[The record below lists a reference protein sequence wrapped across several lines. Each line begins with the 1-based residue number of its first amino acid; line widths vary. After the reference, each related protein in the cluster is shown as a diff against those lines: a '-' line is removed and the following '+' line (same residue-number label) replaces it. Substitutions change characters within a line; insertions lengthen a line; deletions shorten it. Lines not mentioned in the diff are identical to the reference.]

1 MSYAP
6 PHPSPHPIRPRLII
20 HGGAGNILPSNL
32 PPTDHHAFTTAL
44 LHILALTHAYQTTTP
59 LPTALDAATHAVTLL
74 ENCPLFNS
82 GRGAVFTRDG
92 TNELEASV
100 MVSRGLKK
108 RGVGVMGLSRVRNP
122 VQLARQM
129 LLRGETDLDSGNGE
143 HRGPMAADEEGVSV
157 KASGAQGHSQLFGPG
172 AERLAK
178 EWGVDLVEPSY
189 FFTQKRWDEHVAGLE
204 REKRGGCATWDA
216 DAFVSQGTCG
226 AVALDAEGVVCA
238 ATSTGG
244 MTNKLA
250 GRVGDTPT
258 LGAGFWAEEWE
269 GVVRGEGSGAVV
281 ELEGALRGVLA
292 DCFPGWGGYG
302 YLPLREGVPRGG
314 DTVVRAMGMS
324 GTGNGDSF
332 LRVNAVRTVSAI
344 AKYRGDGST
353 TSLGEALREVTGPG
367 GELQQSAG
375 KRWKKTGEGE
385 GGMIGIECAVVKGP
399 DGEVRGTR
407 AYVLAEYNCGGMF
420 RATVNENGKAV
431 ARVWNEGQYEGL
443 EGYENE
449 GKEYDPRDLKGEKA
463 C

>member
-1 MSYAP
+1 M
-6 PHPSPHPIRPRLII
+6 
-20 HGGAGNILPSNL
+20 
-32 PPTDHHAFTTAL
+32 
-44 LHILALTHAYQTTTP
+44 
-59 LPTALDAATHAVTLL
+59 
-74 ENCPLFNS
+74 
-82 GRGAVFTRDG
+82 
-92 TNELEASV
+92 
-100 MVSRGLKK
+100 
-108 RGVGVMGLSRVRNP
+108 
-122 VQLARQM
+122 
-129 LLRGETDLDSGNGE
+129 
-143 HRGPMAADEEGVSV
+143 
-157 KASGAQGHSQLFGPG
+157 
-172 AERLAK
+172 
-178 EWGVDLVEPSY
+178 
-189 FFTQKRWDEHVAGLE
+189 
-204 REKRGGCATWDA
+204 
-216 DAFVSQGTCG
+216 SQGTCG

-269 GVVRGEGSGAVV
+269 GRVREGGGAVV
-281 ELEGALRGVLA
+281 ELEGALKGVLA

-302 YLPLREGVPRGG
+302 YLPLEAEGVPRKG

-344 AKYRGDGST
+344 AKYKGDGST
-353 TSLGEALREVTGPG
+353 SLAEALREVTGPG
-367 GELQQSAG
+367 GELQNSAG

-399 DGEVRGTR
+399 DGEVRRTQ

-431 ARVWNEGQYEGL
+431 ARVWKEGQYKGL

-463 C
+463 